1 MKLGKEAIVS
11 GGLPRN
17 FSVPGAHLFELPE
30 KVLQFGTGV
39 LLRGLPDFYI
49 DKANKQNVFNGRIV
63 VVKSTGSDV
72 DEFAEQDGLYTQC
85 IEGLVNGAAVEEY
98 VINASISKV
107 LSARSSW
114 NEIMRYAESAD
125 MQIIIS
131 NTTEVGIV
139 LKEDDDIYA
148 APPESFPAK
157 LLAFL
162 HHRFQYFNGSKE
174 SGMVIIPTELIVDNG
189 TKLKD
194 IVLELAVI
202 NKLDKKFIEWLTE
215 ANAFCNSLVDR
226 IVPGAL
232 KKQAQEAFEERTGY
246 TDKLTIMSEP
256 YSLWAIESSSE
267 KTKEILSFYKV
278 DDSVI
283 ITPDINK
290 YRELKLRLLN
300 GTHTFSCGLA
310 FLAGFDLVVQSM
322 QENFFN
328 AFIKELMTEE
338 IAPCITGS
346 GISMNEARSF
356 ANTVIDRF
364 CNPYIEHKWLSI
376 TMQYSAKIKMR
387 TVPLLLA
394 WYQRKHKIPVH
405 MAAGFAAY
413 ILFSKPVVKDGN
425 NYYGI
430 HHSVKYKIE
439 DDKAAYFY
447 DIWQQHP
454 ADEVVEKIL
463 TDKNLWGADL
473 AALNGFMATVQYFLN
488 QFCRHEFKY
497 VITQLSQGDKIQ
509 YEA

>member
-1 MKLGKEAIVS
+1 MKLGKEAVVA
-11 GGLPRN
+11 GRFPGD
-17 FSVPGAHLFELPE
+17 FSIPEVRLFELPE

-63 VVKSTGSDV
+63 VVKSTGLDV
-72 DEFAEQDGLYTQC
+72 DGFAEQDGLYTQC
-85 IEGLVNGAAVEEY
+85 IQGIINGNPVEEY

-107 LSARSSW
+107 LSARSNW
-114 NEIMRYAESAD
+114 NEILHYAESAG
-125 MQIIIS
+125 MQIILS

-139 LKEDDDIYA
+139 LKKDDDIYA

-162 HHRFQYFNGSKE
+162 YHRFQYFNGSEE
-174 SGMVIIPTELIVDNG
+174 SGMVVIPTELIVDNG

-202 NKLDKKFIEWLTE
+202 NKLDKKFINWLTE
-215 ANAFCNSLVDR
+215 ANDFCNSLVDR

-232 KKQAQEAFEERTGY
+232 KKQAQKTFEERAGY

-256 YSLWAIESSSE
+256 YSLWAIESSSG

-300 GTHTFSCGLA
+300 ATHTFSCGLA

-322 QENFFN
+322 QENYFST
-328 AFIKELMTEE
+328 FIKELMMEE
-338 IAPCITGS
+338 IASCITGS
-346 GISMNEARSF
+346 AISMDEAISF
-356 ANTVIDRF
+356 AKTVIDRF
-364 CNPYIEHKWLSI
+364 GNPYIEHKWLSI

-387 TVPLLLA
+387 TVPLLFA
-394 WYQRKHKIPVH
+394 WYQRHHKIPVH

-413 ILFSKPVVKDGN
+413 ILFMKPVVNEGN
-425 NYYGI
+425 NYFGI
-430 HHSVKYKIE
+430 HNGVKYKIE

-447 DIWQQHP
+447 DVWQQHP
-454 ADEVVEKIL
+454 GDKIVESIL
-463 TDKNLWGADL
+463 SDKNLWGDDL
-473 AALNGFMATVQYFLN
+473 SLLNGFMATVQYFLN

-497 VITQLSQGDKIQ
+497 VITRLSQGNKIQ

>member
-1 MKLGKEAIVS
+1 MNLGKEAIVS
-11 GGLPRN
+11 GRLPGN
-17 FSVPGAHLFELPE
+17 FSIPGVGLFELPE

-63 VVKSTGSDV
+63 VVKSTGADV

-85 IEGLVNGAAVEEY
+85 IQGLVDGGAVEEY
-98 VINASISKV
+98 VLNASISKV
-107 LSARSSW
+107 LSAKSSW

-131 NTTEVGIV
+131 NTTEVGIA
-139 LKEDDDIYA
+139 LKKDDDIYA
-148 APPESFPAK
+148 APPESFPGK

-162 HHRFQYFNGSKE
+162 SHRYRHFNGSKE

-189 TKLKD
+189 TKLKH

-202 NKLDKKFIEWLTE
+202 NKLDKKFIEWLTD
-215 ANAFCNSLVDR
+215 ANDFCNSLVDR

-232 KKQAQEAFEERTGY
+232 KKQVQKAFAERAGY
-246 TDKLTIMSEP
+246 ADKLAIMSEP
-256 YSLWAIESSSE
+256 YSLWAIETSS
-267 KTKEILSFYKV
+267 KRTTEILSFYKV
-278 DDSVI
+278 DQSVI

-300 GTHTFSCGLA
+300 ATHTFSCGLA
-310 FLAGFDLVVQSM
+310 FLAGFDMVIQSM

-328 AFIKELMTEE
+328 TFIKELMMDE
-338 IAPCITGS
+338 IVPCI
-346 GISMNEARSF
+346 ISPVISIEEARSF

-364 CNPYIEHKWLSI
+364 GNPYIEHKWLSI

-387 TVPLLLA
+387 TMRLLLE
-394 WYQRKHKIPVH
+394 WYQRQYKIPVH

-413 ILFSKPVVKDGN
+413 ILFMKPVAKDGN
-425 NYYGI
+425 NYYGT
-430 HHSVKYKIE
+430 HHGIKYKIE

-447 DIWQQHP
+447 DVWQQHP
-454 ADEVVEKIL
+454 ADEVVEKVL
-463 TDKNLWGADL
+463 ADKNLWDADL
-473 AALNGFMATVQYFLN
+473 TVLNGFMATVQYFLN

-497 VITQLSQGDKIQ
+497 VITRLSQENKIQ